1 MEEIPQEPTPEP
13 LKSTV
18 TRRLMKEKRWTPEV
32 VAERDQLLSHAR
44 KTLDMGKLAGQD
56 WAYQRL
62 HEKYPPLEPGQ
73 VAAPMSNK
81 SPGKVVDH
89 PSDEPADGNDDK
101 QPETAQKP
109 AKKAAGSGEVGG
121 GGGRRAKPPNR
132 GVPTEGSDSLV
143 VGLNRIPTSWPALP
157 PNSSL
162 ASEIQWVQSCR
173 IDVVEELPT
182 GGVIIRLER
191 AERPAPSKA
200 ALGWLETSV
209 RAYAKYCDIAAKAAA
224 AYEDEQEVVRRERMS
239 IDRVRALL
247 SEMTG

>member
-1 MEEIPQEPTPEP
+1 MTDPEPTPEP

-18 TRRLMKEKRWTPEV
+18 TRRLMRERRWTPEV
-32 VAERDQLLSHAR
+32 VAERDQLLAHAR
-44 KTLDMGKLAGQD
+44 RVLDMGKSAGQN

-62 HEKYPPLEPGQ
+62 DEKYPPLEPGTTAVQ
-73 VAAPMSNK
+73 MSNK
-81 SPGKVVDH
+81 SPRKVDEH
-89 PSDEPADGNDDK
+89 PSEAPADDTHDK
-101 QPETAQKP
+101 PTKP
-109 AKKAAGSGEVGG
+109 DPRPGEKAVGHGEVEG
-121 GGGRRAKPPNR
+121 GGGRRQKPPR
-132 GVPTEGSDSLV
+132 DKPTPGGADSLV
-143 VGLNRIPTSWPALP
+143 VGLNRIPASWPQLP

-162 ASEIQWVQSCR
+162 ASEIQWVQSVR

-182 GGVIIRLER
+182 GGVIVRLDR

-239 IDRVRALL
+239 IERVRALL
-247 SEMTG
+247 SEMTEK